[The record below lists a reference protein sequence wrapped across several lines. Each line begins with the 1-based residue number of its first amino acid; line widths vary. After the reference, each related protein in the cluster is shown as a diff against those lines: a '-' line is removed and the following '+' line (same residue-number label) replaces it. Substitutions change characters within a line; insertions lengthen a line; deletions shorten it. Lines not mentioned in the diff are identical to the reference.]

1 MFGHHSAA
9 NELLKVFEWG
19 IMISFT
25 FKKINLAAVQRGV
38 LEKKKLEVGDKLVN
52 CFVSRGNKGLN

>member
-1 MFGHHSAA
+1 MFGHSAD
-9 NELLKVFEWG
+9 NELLKIFEWG

-38 LEKKKLEVGDKLVN
+38 LEKKEQEVGDKLGN
-52 CFVSRGNKGLN
+52 YFVSRGNKGLN